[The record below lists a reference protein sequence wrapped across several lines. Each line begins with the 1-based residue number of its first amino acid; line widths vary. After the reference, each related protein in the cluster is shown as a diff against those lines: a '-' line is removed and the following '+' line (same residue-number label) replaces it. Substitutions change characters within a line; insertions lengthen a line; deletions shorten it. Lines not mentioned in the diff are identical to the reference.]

1 MSIMQQLIFDRTRY
15 TDTLRK
21 AGIVEDTARA
31 HSDALNDALHEAVA
45 TKADLNVLQ
54 AENKA
59 EFLAVRSEITSVRTE
74 MKSEFA
80 AVRSEMK
87 AEFAAVRSE
96 AKSEFADVRSEFAA
110 MRTDMALLR
119 ADMNKQFGDSHAVL
133 IKQIGDN
140 QTSNLKWFTALI
152 IPLYVALA
160 AFAWQLRAPPAPS
173 APRAAISQPAV
184 PAPVK

>member
-1 MSIMQQLIFDRTRY
+1 
-15 TDTLRK
+15 
-21 AGIVEDTARA
+21 
-31 HSDALNDALHEAVA
+31 LHDAVA

-59 EFLAVRSEITSVRTE
+59 EFLAVRAEIT
-74 MKSEFA
+74 

-87 AEFAAVRSE
+87 SEFTAVRSE
-96 AKSEFADVRSEFAA
+96 AKPEFADVRSEFAA

-119 ADMNKQFGDSHAVL
+119 GDMNKQFGDSHAVL
-133 IKQIGDN
+133 LKQIGDN